1 MLLLDDGR
9 QPQRRRVVSASHQRT
24 HDGGA
29 KGGRAQQELIEAI
42 WVAAEMRTDAAHIHA
57 GRHGRGSELGQLRAI
72 VHLRLRG
79 GFAARGEIENE
90 K

>member
-1 MLLLDDGR
+1 MAA
-9 QPQRRRVVSASHQRT
+9 QRA
-24 HDGGA
+24 GA
-29 KGGRAQQELIEAI
+29 TSQELMEAI
-42 WVAAEMRTDAAHIHA
+42 WVAAEMRTDAARIHA

-79 GFAARGEIENE
+79 SFAARGEIENE